1 MRVCGILPQVWAL
14 PPFNPANRRLHALQE
29 PSVGRPRLTKG
40 THLAATFALT
50 ALLFAVVFVVVA
62 FVDFDTNDG
71 FRAATRSRSS
81 ATLAFVR
88 SWLATKSS
96 AALTFNKALAA
107 SYACCRLAKKAAA
120 LAVRAF
126 AAKEAMVKKEPAK
139 RAGQKKPAKKA
150 GKDSKQKSA
159 EPRPKRPK
167 RGPKK
172 EQVTRRWTRGL
183 EPKWLQTRKIN

>member
-1 MRVCGILPQVWAL
+1 M
-14 PPFNPANRRLHALQE
+14 
-29 PSVGRPRLTKG
+29 KG

-96 AALTFNKALAA
+96 AAFSFNKALAA
-107 SYACCRLAKKAAA
+107 SYACCRLAKKDAA

-126 AAKEAMVKKEPAK
+126 AAKEAMVKRNRQKEPE
-139 RAGQKKPAKKA
+139 KK
-150 GKDSKQKSA
+150 S
-159 EPRPKRPK
+159 RLKRP
-167 RGPKK
+167 
-172 EQVTRRWTRGL
+172 E
-183 EPKWLQTRKIN
+183 KI